1 MAKTTA
7 TEKAK
12 LSFFQK
18 FVLFFKNLGKRIAS
32 SFKDMV
38 AELKKVSWPTR
49 KELINYTLIVLAF
62 MAVMAIVIG
71 LLDTAA
77 AWLVS
82 FIIGT

>member
-1 MAKTTA
+1 MAKTNV
-7 TEKAK
+7 TEKAN

-18 FVLFFKNLGKRIAS
+18 FVLFFKNLGKRFVT
-32 SFKDMV
+32 SFKDMF

-62 MAVMAIVIG
+62 MAVMAIIIG
-71 LLDTAA
+71 LLDTGA